1 MPYDSKL
8 PTVIWMLNKSRT
20 KKPNPSQKIFES
32 FLGKNGEST
41 ICRKMMTE
49 RAKGLGRF
57 QKGERVGEQSW

>member
-1 MPYDSKL
+1 MAASYQQSSGCSTRAVQKSL
-8 PTVIWMLNKSRT
+8 TLNK
-20 KKPNPSQKIFES
+20 KYLS
-32 FLGKNGEST
+32 FLGKKGEST